1 MVSLLDGNK
10 GKGMIMKK
18 VLIFNLLIFPVIFN
32 LTGCGGKD
40 TTPPPIEN
48 PPVYGEVMGD
58 YYLQPGD
65 NLDVKFFYNPELNDN
80 VTIRPD
86 GKITLQLID
95 EIQAAGLTPEKLD
108 EVITDAYCEVLKE
121 PVASVI
127 LKEFGGQRIYVG
139 GEVNSPQVLN
149 VVGRINALQA
159 IFDAGGFRDNAK
171 LSKVIIVSRGY
182 GNLPLVREVNLK
194 NALKGELSEKE
205 YLLKPFDMVYVPKTN
220 LAKSSEFITQ
230 IYKFIPPRIGLSF
243 QYELHNEP
251 NKIKNRTEPFD

>member
-1 MVSLLDGNK
+1 
-10 GKGMIMKK
+10 MKK
-18 VLIFNLLIFPVIFN
+18 KLVIFNCLIFPLIIV
-32 LTGCGGKD
+32 LAGCGGKD
-40 TTPPPIEN
+40 LSPPL
-48 PPVYGEVMGD
+48 PVESPVSKEVMGD

-65 NLDVKFFYNPELNDN
+65 NLDVKFFYTPELNDN

-95 EIQAAGLTPEKLD
+95 EIQAAGLTPAELD
-108 EVITDAYCEVLKE
+108 GVITDAYCGLLKE

-127 LKEFGGQRIYVG
+127 IKEFGGQRIYVG

-159 IFDAGGFRDNAK
+159 IFDAGGFRDDAK
-171 LSKVIIVSRGY
+171 LSKVIIVSRGH

-251 NKIKNRTEPFD
+251 TKIDNRVDPFE